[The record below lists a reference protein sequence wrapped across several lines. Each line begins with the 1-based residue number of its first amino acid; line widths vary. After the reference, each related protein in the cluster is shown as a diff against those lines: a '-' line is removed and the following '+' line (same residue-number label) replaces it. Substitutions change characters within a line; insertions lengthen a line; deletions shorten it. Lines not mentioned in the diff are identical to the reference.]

1 MANANVIAGSHR
13 LRHAIRALL
22 DQWQVVEPTWT
33 DSVRR
38 RFEERHL
45 SPLDPAVDSAMLGM
59 QKLAEILDKVRRDLT
74 DRSEML

>member
-1 MANANVIAGSHR
+1 MANANVVAGSHR
-13 LRHAIRALL
+13 LRHAIRELL
-22 DQWQVVEPTWT
+22 EHWHVVEPTWT

-59 QKLAEILDKVRRDLT
+59 QKLAEVLDKVRRDLT
-74 DRSEML
+74 DRSETL